1 MYNVSNIDMWRF
13 KMSAYLKALE
23 LHVYLAP
30 TKKSYISN
38 GKYIKANGQALIAL
52 RQSLNK

>member
-1 MYNVSNIDMWRF
+1 
-13 KMSAYLKALE
+13 MSAYLKALE

-38 GKYIKANGQALIAL
+38 DKYLGANAQAKANTQQRSFIYCF
-52 RQSLNK
+52 SL